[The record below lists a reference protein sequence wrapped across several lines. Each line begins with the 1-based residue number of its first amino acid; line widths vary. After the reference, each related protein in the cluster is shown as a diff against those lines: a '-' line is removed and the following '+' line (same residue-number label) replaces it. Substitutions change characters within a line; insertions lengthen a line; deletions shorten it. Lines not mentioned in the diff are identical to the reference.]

1 MAGNALR
8 CCAVQRAASST
19 MSDAVQDA
27 PPIAVEHVSE
37 SRRGSG
43 HGRRAPVVRVAGA
56 PGEAAVQVVIDDDT
70 LTPDWERAPARGSRP
85 ATGRMRDD
93 LIAPEARLRPPR
105 RRVIRRGPLGDD
117 LIEPDWLA
125 LRPRGRVLRHVGPL
139 GDDPLPPDWS
149 RLPRTAIVLRTD
161 YRPIGDDLLN
171 TNWASLM
178 PRAPRAGFGPMGD
191 ELFVPDD
198 GHGADT
204 LERTR
209 GRRSAVGSF
218 ERIDGRAMERPAE
231 ESLEDHRVTLPL
243 D

>member
-1 MAGNALR
+1 
-8 CCAVQRAASST
+8 
-19 MSDAVQDA
+19 MSDAILDVPA
-27 PPIAVEHVSE
+27 IVAEPRSE
-37 SRRGSG
+37 SRRGAGS
-43 HGRRAPVVRVAGA
+43 GRRPPRVRVAGA
-56 PGEAAVQVVIDDDT
+56 PGEGAVQVVIDDDT
-70 LTPDWERAPARGSRP
+70 LTPDWESAPAPGSRA

-105 RRVIRRGPLGDD
+105 RRFVRRGPLGDD

-125 LRPRGRVLRHVGPL
+125 LRPNGRVIRHVGPL

-149 RLPRTAIVLRTD
+149 RLPRTAVVLRTD
-161 YRPIGDDLLN
+161 YRPVGDNLLD

-178 PRAPRAGFGPMGD
+178 PRAMARPGFGPMGD

-204 LERTR
+204 LESSR

-218 ERIDGRAMERPAE
+218 ERIDGRALERPAE
-231 ESLEDHRVTLPL
+231 DSLDDHRVTLPL